1 MLSLLDLV
9 ALYIAGVQAVFQ
21 PCIYPMIPV
30 FLTYVMGVKSSK
42 AWRSVSMLFFVLG
55 LYLSFALYG
64 IAAVFAAN
72 FVSKYLLLTIDVA
85 TLYTS
90 VLIYALGLTMFTPL
104 RELYTRA
111 WIPRFKMK
119 KGLPDSFILGF
130 LMSIIAAPCAGSSIL
145 MALMIIFKSSTYQ
158 ALNVLLALTGMGIF
172 SLGLATPLIL
182 LSVLAGKMRKV
193 YSRLSRSFIVKHGEE
208 ILGLVLVSFSF
219 ISVVSLGIESLI
231 YAFLDKILGVTAFFS
246 AIILLYMTATSAKA
260 YKFLKNGIFLLLSG
274 GFIMLSIDEALFALN
289 HLEVFDYYEYSEF
302 FPLLRIISYLLTS
315 VGFAPIVPVNRAF
328 ILILTIGAMKNLEM
342 GLLVLNIVFL
352 VWNKI
357 KGAIKI
363 YPLLLFYSLL
373 AIITLLENIYPE
385 LYLLKAFTG
394 FILLPML
401 FQSRNALRN
410 LEIILYNQS
419 P

>member
-1 MLSLLDLV
+1 MLSLLDLI

-30 FLTYVMGVKSSK
+30 FLTYVMGVKGSR
-42 AWRSVSMLFFVLG
+42 AWRSISMLFFVLG
-55 LYLSFALYG
+55 LYFSFALYG

-72 FVSKYLLLTIDVA
+72 IVSKYLLLTIDVA

-90 VLIYALGLTMFTPL
+90 VLIYALGLAMFTPL
-104 RELYTRA
+104 RELYTRT
-111 WIPRFKMK
+111 WIPRFKVK
-119 KGLPDSFILGF
+119 RRLPDSFILGF

-145 MALMIIFKSSTYQ
+145 MALMIVFKSSAYQ
-158 ALNVLLALTGMGIF
+158 ALNLFLALTGMGVF

-182 LSVLAGKMRKV
+182 LGLFTRKIRRF
-193 YSRLSRSFIVKHGEE
+193 YSRLSGSFVVKHGEE

-231 YAFLDKILGVTAFFS
+231 YSFLDKILGVTAFFS
-246 AIILLYMTATSAKA
+246 AIILLYMTMTSARA
-260 YKFLKNGIFLLLSG
+260 YKFLKNRVFLLLSG
-274 GFIMLSIDEALFALN
+274 GFIILSIDEALFALN
-289 HLEVFDYYEYSEF
+289 HLEAFNYCGHSEF
-302 FPLLRIISYLLTS
+302 SSLLRITSYLLTS
-315 VGFAPIVPVNRAF
+315 VGFAPILLVDRIFMLFLSVS
-328 ILILTIGAMKNLEM
+328 AMKNLEM
-342 GLLVLNIVFL
+342 GLLVLNIVLL
-352 VWNKI
+352 VWSKI
-357 KGAIKI
+357 KGAVKI

-373 AIITLLENIYPE
+373 AIITLLENIYSE
-385 LYLLKAFTG
+385 LYLLKAFAG

-410 LEIILYNQS
+410 LETILCNRS

>member
-9 ALYIAGVQAVFQ
+9 ALYIAGIQAVFQ

-42 AWRSVSMLFFVLG
+42 TWRSISMFFFILG

-72 FVSKYLLLTIDVA
+72 FVSRYLVLTIDVA

-90 VLIYALGLTMFTPL
+90 VLIYALGLAMFTPL

-111 WIPRFKMK
+111 WVPKFKMRK
-119 KGLPDSFILGF
+119 RLPDSFILGF

-158 ALNVLLALTGMGIF
+158 ALNLFLALTGMGVF

-182 LSVLAGKMRKV
+182 LGLFAREMRRF
-193 YSRLSRSFIVKHGEE
+193 YSRLSGSFIVKHGEE
-208 ILGLVLVSFSF
+208 ILGLVLISFSF

-231 YAFLDKILGVTAFFS
+231 YAFLDKIVGVTAFFS
-246 AIILLYMTATSAKA
+246 AIILLYMTMTSAKA
-260 YKFLKNGIFLLLSG
+260 YKFLKNKVFLLLSG
-274 GFIMLSIDEALFALN
+274 GFIMLSIDEALFAFN
-289 HLEVFDYYEYSEF
+289 HLEVLYCEYSDF
-302 FPLLRIISYLLTS
+302 SSLLRIVSYLLTS
-315 VGFAPIVPVNRAF
+315 IGFAPILPVNKVF
-328 ILILTIGAMKNLEM
+328 VLILSVYAMKNLEM
-342 GLLVLNIVFL
+342 GLLVLNIIFL

-357 KGAIKI
+357 KGAVKI
-363 YPLLLFYSLL
+363 HPLLLFYSLL
-373 AIITLLENIYPE
+373 AIITLLENIYSE
-385 LYLLKAFTG
+385 LYLLKAFVG

-401 FQSRNALRN
+401 FQSRNALRS
-410 LEIILYNQS
+410 LEIILYNRS